1 MFSQIAMF
9 STAETGSIGSGSDRD
24 DHVSRRRVVGH
35 ACCLEVCKTSRL
47 FRKENEHTACAV
59 PVGTN
64 FLRSGKFQKD
74 LILLE
79 LAVIAAS
86 CFEVC
91 KTSRFSAKK
100 TACHFLH
107 CAKSNIKSTRD
118 SVLRPRFKA
127 LPEKILAE
135 LSGNTSR
142 TRFFAQNGGEKALNR
157 CEVPALQREDLERT
171 AKEQRRSLVDS
182 RLWLGANLRC
192 RLRKFASFEDSK
204 MACSNR
210 QCFGCEKDLLF

>member
-1 MFSQIAMF
+1 MPLE
-9 STAETGSIGSGSDRD
+9 TAETGSIGSGSDRD

-35 ACCLEVCKTSRL
+35 ACCPEVCKTSRL
-47 FRKENEHTACAV
+47 SCKENEHTACAV
-59 PVGTN
+59 PAGTN

-79 LAVIAAS
+79 LVVIAAS

-91 KTSRFSAKK
+91 KTSRFSAKR
-100 TACHFLH
+100 TACYFLH

-118 SVLRPRFKA
+118 SVLRHRFKA

-157 CEVPALQREDLERT
+157 CEVLALQRKDLERT
-171 AKEQRRSLVDS
+171 AKEQPRSLMDS
-182 RLWLGANLRC
+182 RLWLGANLLCLWWKRV
-192 RLRKFASFEDSK
+192 AWDG
-204 MACSNR
+204 N
-210 QCFGCEKDLLF
+210 

>member
-24 DHVSRRRVVGH
+24 DHVSRRRAVGH
-35 ACCLEVCKTSRL
+35 ACCLEVCKTSR
-47 FRKENEHTACAV
+47 
-59 PVGTN
+59 
-64 FLRSGKFQKD
+64 
-74 LILLE
+74 
-79 LAVIAAS
+79 
-86 CFEVC
+86 
-91 KTSRFSAKK
+91 FSAKR

-142 TRFFAQNGGEKALNR
+142 TRLFAQNGGEKALNR
-157 CEVPALQREDLERT
+157 CEVPALQRKDLERT
-171 AKEQRRSLVDS
+171 AKEQPCSLQTVGYGWVRICGVCGGKGLLGMVIKE
-182 RLWLGANLRC
+182 RLCKRNA
-192 RLRKFASFEDSK
+192 
-204 MACSNR
+204 
-210 QCFGCEKDLLF
+210 FGL

>member
-1 MFSQIAMF
+1 MPLE
-9 STAETGSIGSGSDRD
+9 TAETGSIGSGSDRD

-35 ACCLEVCKTSRL
+35 VCCL
-47 FRKENEHTACAV
+47 
-59 PVGTN
+59 
-64 FLRSGKFQKD
+64 
-74 LILLE
+74 
-79 LAVIAAS
+79 
-86 CFEVC
+86 EVC
-91 KTSRFSAKK
+91 KTSRFSAKR

-157 CEVPALQREDLERT
+157 CEVPALQRKDLERT
-171 AKEQRRSLVDS
+171 AKEQPCSLQAVGYGWVRICGVCGGKGLLGMVIKE
-182 RLWLGANLRC
+182 RLCKRNA
-192 RLRKFASFEDSK
+192 
-204 MACSNR
+204 
-210 QCFGCEKDLLF
+210 FGL

>member
-1 MFSQIAMF
+1 MPLE
-9 STAETGSIGSGSDRD
+9 TAETGSIGSGSDRD

-59 PVGTN
+59 PAGTN

-91 KTSRFSAKK
+91 KTSRFSAKR

-127 LPEKILAE
+127 LPEIVLEKLPATRAE
-135 LSGNTSR
+135 PGFSH
-142 TRFFAQNGGEKALNR
+142 K
-157 CEVPALQREDLERT
+157 T
-171 AKEQRRSLVDS
+171 AAK
-182 RLWLGANLRC
+182 RL
-192 RLRKFASFEDSK
+192 
-204 MACSNR
+204 
-210 QCFGCEKDLLF
+210 